1 MANYAAALSR
11 ATTSTTLAA
20 GVVYCAGSS
29 MRRIHIH
36 YLSYSSSTAPADSN
50 FLITVSRSTTAPTA
64 TSVTPTPTNPADV
77 ACVTLAAH
85 TATVNGT
92 VTAST
97 VMLSTSLNQKATFQ
111 WYAPPGSPDR
121 RIIVPATA
129 NNGVHI
135 LTPTTSATAQLDI
148 TCHFDE

>member
-20 GVVYCAGSS
+20 GVVYCAGAS
-29 MRRIHIH
+29 MRRIHIG

-92 VTAST
+92 VTANT

-111 WYAPPGSPDR
+111 WYAPPNGK
-121 RIIVPATA
+121 IIVPATA

-135 LTPTTSATAQLDI
+135 LTPTTSATATLDI